1 MEKSSFSI
9 TLDVCLTIAIVT
21 ILVTSVVV
29 KIL

>member
-1 MEKSSFSI
+1 MEKSSLSI

-21 ILVTSVVV
+21 ILITSVV